1 MELFIVFLIG
11 FFSYWFMTRDN
22 LLTKTISQC
31 PNKEHIVRIAESCK
45 SSKIK
50 KQIKQYSLIKIQD
63 GYYEYE
69 EVLNALLKKE
79 KDDKA

>member
-1 MELFIVFLIG
+1 
-11 FFSYWFMTRDN
+11 MTRDN

-79 KDDKA
+79 KDDQA